1 MMCIY
6 RNPKKYRFLLSPA
19 ILLLSACTWPMGGV
33 RIANEMSWERFCFIL
48 PVAISLE
55 TIVGM
60 IYIYRQ
66 YDTLGEQRWTVPD
79 VKCQVGVMR
88 EKFEASRPRAA
99 VILAFQSIPSP
110 REHGGKL
117 CKKQCSY
124 YRNCCTYLSEMAL
137 VPGLDD
143 ARTSIFCYF
152 QNT

>member
-1 MMCIY
+1 
-6 RNPKKYRFLLSPA
+6 
-19 ILLLSACTWPMGGV
+19 
-33 RIANEMSWERFCFIL
+33 MSWERFCFIL

-66 YDTLGEQRWTVPD
+66 YDTLGKQRWTVPD

-117 CKKQCSY
+117 CKKQCLF
-124 YRNCCTYLSEMAL
+124 YRNCCTYQKLRSCQAWMMHE
-137 VPGLDD
+137 
-143 ARTSIFCYF
+143 R
-152 QNT
+152 